1 MSSSL
6 GVSRIVW
13 IFLALIILVDA
24 LSNVYIG
31 KHYSNKALTLPSVA
45 PLTSTDTM
53 SFSRF
58 EPDSVD
64 SLFGLTKVVSARK
77 QARELQAQKEREA
90 ELAAQEP
97 AKPERV
103 LVLGEEQFRLF
114 GVSSVGAR
122 HFAVFSVDL
131 GQGQNDLIELE
142 LGGSLSALDGL
153 AELRL
158 ERVGRQS
165 VSLIINYFESGQ
177 QVLVDLFMFKGPK

>member
-6 GVSRIVW
+6 GRSRIAW
-13 IFLALIILVDA
+13 FSLALIILADA

-31 KHYSNKALTLPSVA
+31 RMSSTKTLTLPSID
-45 PLTSTDTM
+45 SISMTDKM

-58 EPDSVD
+58 DRDLID
-64 SLFGLTKVVSARK
+64 SLFGLTKVVRARN

-97 AKPERV
+97 AIPERV

-122 HFAVFSVDL
+122 HFAIFSVDL
-131 GQGQNDLIELE
+131 TQSQNELVELE
-142 LGGSLSALDGL
+142 LGGSLSVLDGL

-158 ERVGRQS
+158 GRVERKS
-165 VSLIINYFESGQ
+165 VSLIIHYFESGLH
-177 QVLVDLFMFKGPK
+177 VPVDLFMFKGPK